1 MASAPVAVSRPRA
14 GGGRLFIIVGLVMAF
29 LAFGVVLLVGSATG
43 GAGVGGGPQVQV
55 LVAAQPIAFRTSL
68 VAGDLTT
75 RGFAQSDVPP
85 GAYLAAD
92 KSSVVN
98 SVAELSIDKGDVI
111 TRNMLA
117 KSGSDVLAPTT
128 SYLPL
133 PSGWVAYTMPTGEQQ
148 GVAGY
153 PQVGDYLTVV
163 ASADLSLFSSSGQ
176 QQGPPRFIVKTVWT
190 NLRIIRIGPA
200 GSGAPSS
207 GGTAATTQGGVSSSI
222 TVELTQCDAE
232 FMTWLQSKTQLK
244 YTLESYKDYAP
255 PPTAPEASCPT
266 LASAQGVGPK
276 AVDNRWHF
284 TAVN

>member
-1 MASAPVAVSRPRA
+1 
-14 GGGRLFIIVGLVMAF
+14 
-29 LAFGVVLLVGSATG
+29 
-43 GAGVGGGPQVQV
+43 
-55 LVAAQPIAFRTSL
+55 
-68 VAGDLTT
+68 
-75 RGFAQSDVPP
+75 
-85 GAYLAAD
+85 
-92 KSSVVN
+92 
-98 SVAELSIDKGDVI
+98 VI

-117 KSGSDVLAPTT
+117 KSASDVLAPTT

-133 PSGWVAYTMPTGEQQ
+133 PSGWVAYTMPTSEQQ

-176 QQGPPRFIVKTVWT
+176 QQGPPKFIVKTIWT

-200 GSGAPSS
+200 TGGAPSS
-207 GGTAATTQGGVSSSI
+207 GGTASNTQGGGVSSSI

-232 FMTWLQSKTQLK
+232 YMTWMQAKTQLK

-255 PPTAPEASCPT
+255 QPAAPDASCPT
-266 LASAQGVGPK
+266 IASAQGVGPR

>member
-1 MASAPVAVSRPRA
+1 MASAPVAVTRPRA

-55 LVAAQPIAFRTSL
+55 IVAAQPIPFRTTI
-68 VAGDLTT
+68 VAADVTT
-75 RGFAQSDVPP
+75 RGFAQADVPP
-85 GAYLAAD
+85 GAYLVSD
-92 KSSVVN
+92 KASLLN

-117 KSGSDVLAPTT
+117 KSATDVLAPTT

-133 PSGWVAYTMPTGEQQ
+133 PSGWVAYTMPTSEQQ
-148 GVAGY
+148 EVAGY

-176 QQGPPRFIVKTVWT
+176 QQGPPKFIVKTVYT

-200 GSGAPSS
+200 AGSSTTTSTGASQ
-207 GGTAATTQGGVSSSI
+207 QGGLSSSI
-222 TVELTQCDAE
+222 TVEMTQCDAE
-232 FMTWLQSKTQLK
+232 FMTWLQAKTQLK

-255 PPTAPEASCPT
+255 QPAAPDASCPT
-266 LASAQGVGPK
+266 LASAQGVGPH
-276 AVDNRWHF
+276 AVDGRWHF